1 MRERKRNL
9 WDRDRKRERKVFETE
24 RYYQKCDREK
34 QSGGALE
41 GGRKKERE
49 RARERDR
56 DNQLERVTD
65 MLVDKY
71 HITRVPSR
79 ILTPRPLPAA
89 SVASATSK
97 FT

>member
-49 RARERDR
+49 SQRER
-56 DNQLERVTD
+56 
-65 MLVDKY
+65 
-71 HITRVPSR
+71 
-79 ILTPRPLPAA
+79 
-89 SVASATSK
+89 
-97 FT
+97 